1 MEDFEGY
8 LSWVHPIKIK
18 KIEEVR
24 QSYTYFAEN
33 YLLIAKIEPCF
44 NNGKMSIAKDLV
56 NGVGFGSTE
65 FIVLRAK
72 KGAMIE

>member
-8 LSWVHPIKIK
+8 LSWVKPIKTE
-18 KIEEVR
+18 KIEEVC

-33 YLLIAKIEPCF
+33 DLLIAKIEPCF

-56 NGVGFGSTE
+56 NGIGFGSTE

-72 KGAMIE
+72 EGILIE